1 MSPLNIK
8 YTKACVCVCLY
19 MFFNWHI
26 TVIDYKKLSHRKR
39 KYLDMIVYV
48 FLFEIKAM
56 IDECQT
62 LQCQN
67 IYFSYIYIYYSAR
80 FFSG

>member
-8 YTKACVCVCLY
+8 RNIKYTKACVCLY

-56 IDECQT
+56 IDEC
-62 LQCQN
+62 
-67 IYFSYIYIYYSAR
+67 
-80 FFSG
+80 